1 MSGSSSEPSL
11 AGIRS
16 RALKRKRQDL
26 TDEQRQEITEAFN
39 LFDKNNDGKIGYNEL
54 KVSIKEA
61 TA

>member
-54 KVSIKEA
+54 KV
-61 TA
+61 